1 MSAMPI
7 LKREHGNVLSA
18 VTYIPSSIGRFE
30 SSRRRRRKPRNSA
43 IPAADLAAALEASK
57 MSKLFFV
64 NIPYNCSDR
73 ELQEWVE
80 SRGFETR
87 AIRIVRD
94 LVAGVSPAFG
104 YVELQDD
111 TQIQEAIGVLNG
123 KKMRNQTILVKEAQ
137 VQTTG
142 ASSGGRER
150 RTA

>member
-1 MSAMPI
+1 MELPPLWTRLPFPALEDQEAKPATGRSRLTLQDKAPASACA
-7 LKREHGNVLSA
+7 K
-18 VTYIPSSIGRFE
+18 
-30 SSRRRRRKPRNSA
+30 
-43 IPAADLAAALEASK
+43 EASK

-80 SRGFETR
+80 SRGITTR
-87 AIRIVRD
+87 SIRIVRD

-104 YVELQDD
+104 YVELKDD
-111 TQIQEAIGVLNG
+111 SQMQEAISILNG
-123 KKMRNQTILVKEAQ
+123 KRLRNQTILVKEAQ

-142 ASSGGRER
+142 VGRGVDR

>member
-1 MSAMPI
+1 M
-7 LKREHGNVLSA
+7 
-18 VTYIPSSIGRFE
+18 
-30 SSRRRRRKPRNSA
+30 
-43 IPAADLAAALEASK
+43 K

-87 AIRIVRD
+87 SIRIVRD

-104 YVELQDD
+104 YVEIRDD
-111 TQIQEAIGVLNG
+111 TQTHEAIAILNG

-142 ASSGGRER
+142 VGRGMER

>member
-1 MSAMPI
+1 M
-7 LKREHGNVLSA
+7 
-18 VTYIPSSIGRFE
+18 RF
-30 SSRRRRRKPRNSA
+30 K
-43 IPAADLAAALEASK
+43 EAK

-80 SRGFETR
+80 SRGIETR
-87 AIRIVRD
+87 SIRIVRD

-104 YVELQDD
+104 YVELKDD
-111 TQIQEAIGVLNG
+111 TKIQEAVNILNG

-137 VQTTG
+137 VQTAG
-142 ASSGGRER
+142 AGRGSER

>member
-1 MSAMPI
+1 MELPPLWTRLPFPALEDQETKPATGRSRLTLQDKAPASACV
-7 LKREHGNVLSA
+7 E
-18 VTYIPSSIGRFE
+18 
-30 SSRRRRRKPRNSA
+30 
-43 IPAADLAAALEASK
+43 EASK

-80 SRGFETR
+80 SRGIATR
-87 AIRIVRD
+87 SIRIVRD

-104 YVELQDD
+104 YVELKDHS
-111 TQIQEAIGVLNG
+111 QIQEAITILNG
-123 KKMRNQTILVKEAQ
+123 KRLRNQTILVKEAQ

-142 ASSGGRER
+142 VGRGVDR

>member
-1 MSAMPI
+1 MTLI
-7 LKREHGNVLSA
+7 LKRAHGSVLNV
-18 VTYIPSSIGRFE
+18 VIYTPSSIGKFE
-30 SSRRRRRKPRNSA
+30 SNPRKRLKPRNSA

-80 SRGFETR
+80 SRGFKTR
-87 AIRIVRD
+87 SIRIVRD

-111 TQIQEAIGVLNG
+111 TQTHEAIHVLNG
-123 KKMRNQTILVKEAQ
+123 KKMRNQTIFVKEAQ
-137 VQTTG
+137 VQITG
-142 ASSGGRER
+142 ASRGGLER